1 MRQSHIS
8 PSPLKQVQGKLNSLP
23 SFNIFLTFTLFLVIF
38 IEVHGE
44 EQMVAPVFA
53 GEESPD
59 TTGQGAP

>member
-1 MRQSHIS
+1 M
-8 PSPLKQVQGKLNSLP
+8 
-23 SFNIFLTFTLFLVIF
+23 VIF